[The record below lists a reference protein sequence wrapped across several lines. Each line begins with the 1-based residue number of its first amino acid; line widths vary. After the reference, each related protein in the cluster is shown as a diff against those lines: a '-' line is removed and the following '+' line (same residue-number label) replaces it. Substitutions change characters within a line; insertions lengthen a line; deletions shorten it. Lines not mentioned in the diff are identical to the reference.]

1 MDQDQI
7 KDVWDGTVLQELLEK
22 RVMIDSQEQ
31 AYKYGELDTDVFLV
45 FTCDG
50 ISLHK
55 GIGACRS
62 KTEYVCFPLELIILN
77 LPPEV

>member
-1 MDQDQI
+1 MDQDWI
-7 KDVWDGTVLQELLEK
+7 EDVWDGTVLQELLEK

-31 AYKYGELDTDVFLV
+31 VYKYGELNMDVFLA

-55 GIGACRS
+55 GIGVCHS